1 MSRRPGLRFKTLA
14 GVVCK
19 RSEPHLHNYSPSTDL
34 GVLAALEE
42 RSDPDQADVVVP
54 HHRIFLVLTGKL
66 EGILEHCNATY

>member
-19 RSEPHLHNYSPSTDL
+19 GSERHLHDYSPSTDL
-34 GVLAALEE
+34 GILATLEE

-54 HHRIFLVLTGKL
+54 HHCILLVLTRKL
-66 EGILEHCNATY
+66 EGILEH